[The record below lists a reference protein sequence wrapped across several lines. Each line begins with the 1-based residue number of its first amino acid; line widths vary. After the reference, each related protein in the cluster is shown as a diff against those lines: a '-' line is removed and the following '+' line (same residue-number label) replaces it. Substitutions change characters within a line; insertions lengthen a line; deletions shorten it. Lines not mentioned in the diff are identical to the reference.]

1 MDKNQWLQDQV
12 EKQESLWLV
21 VVNGNR
27 SNLGKVI
34 YTRSNSPITRDRCHD
49 IAKNIEA
56 TFGVVVEDLRI
67 IMDRYDYQALSGD
80 DVDLALSG
88 DIGVKKIVDKHARY
102 DAQRDSLLIWQ
113 DGEYVYAN
121 DAGVVTRDAV
131 AIADSL

>member
-1 MDKNQWLQDQV
+1 MDKKQWLQDQV

-21 VVNGNR
+21 VVNGGR

-34 YTRSNSPITRDRCHD
+34 YTRSNSPITLARCRD
-49 IAKNIEA
+49 ITNNIEA

-67 IMDRYDYQALSGD
+67 IMDRYNYQSLSDD
-80 DVDLALSG
+80 DVELVLSG
-88 DIGVKKIVDKHARY
+88 DIGVEKIVDKYARY